1 MRIFAAFLLLVSFAV
16 ISDAA
21 ANELQNGGSILTPC
35 GKYIPGK
42 IEFCKK
48 FVQYRVFIL
57 IYLSFCIQRFSPMYL
72 GSNIRESE
80 KTLFEMCCWL
90 CSDHVKSSN

>member
-48 FVQYRVFIL
+48 NYSKSSIHPNLSIILYSKVQSNVFGVQYSRI
-57 IYLSFCIQRFSPMYL
+57 
-72 GSNIRESE
+72 
-80 KTLFEMCCWL
+80 
-90 CSDHVKSSN
+90 

>member
-16 ISDAA
+16 MSDAA
-21 ANELQNGGSILTPC
+21 ANELRNGGSILTPC

-48 FVQYRVFIL
+48 
-57 IYLSFCIQRFSPMYL
+57 
-72 GSNIRESE
+72 
-80 KTLFEMCCWL
+80 KLFKIEY
-90 CSDHVKSSN
+90 SS